1 LQPVPAGVLGE
12 LYLCGSGLARGYHR
26 RPGLTAERFV
36 ASPFV
41 AGARMYRTGDLARY
55 RADGV
60 LEYAGRLDH
69 QVKLRGLRIELGEI
83 EARLLE
89 HPLVREAVV
98 LAVEGKYLVGYVV
111 LEQETADWRGE
122 LASHLGQRLPEYMVP
137 SQWLALERMPLSPN
151 GKLERK
157 ALPVF
162 EAQAKEDYLEPQG
175 ELEQAL
181 AALWAQVLGV
191 ARVGRTDNFFE
202 LGGDSIIS
210 IQLVSRAR
218 QVGIGFSPRDLF
230 QHQTVASLAR
240 IASTAAVEQAVQL
253 PVEGAL
259 PLTPVQHA
267 FFELA
272 QFQRAHWNQSLLL
285 QPRNALQAGAL
296 ERALEHLLGQHD
308 ALRLSFVAQAEGW
321 QQAYVAEPPAGLLWQ
336 RQVDSAQALL
346 ALCEEAQ
353 RSLSLEQGMLLRAVL
368 AQLPD
373 GSQRLLLVIHHL
385 AVDGV
390 SWRILLEDLQ
400 ANYERCLLH
409 KAPLAM
415 SKTSSYKAWAER
427 LLDNAAT
434 RTGECRWWQ
443 QHLAGA
449 HESLPVRNAQGSLLN
464 RHGRKQQ
471 LQLDAELTRQLL
483 QEAPAAYRTQV
494 NDLLLTALARVI
506 RRWTGHDSTLIELE
520 GHGREAL
527 FDDIDLSRTVGWFT
541 SLFPLKLQA
550 SQSLSASIKSIKEQ
564 LRAVP
569 DKGVGFGILRYLG
582 DAQTRQVMAGLPR
595 PRITFNYL
603 GRFDSQFDE
612 HAAFYPAA
620 ESAGHAQDENAPL
633 ANWLSI
639 EGQVHGARLSLQWTY
654 SEQMFDAATIE
665 ALLEDYRRELVALVA
680 HCCEPANGGL
690 TPSDVPLAA
699 LSQAELDALP
709 GCPGDIQDLYPLSPM
724 QQGMLFHSLYQADR
738 GDYINQL
745 RMDIQGLDSVR
756 FREAWQHTV
765 DAHDILRTTFLWHL
779 EQPLQ
784 RVDKRAAVDF
794 AEQDWRGQEDQQL
807 RLDALALSE
816 RSRGFALDQ
825 APLLRLLL
833 VRLADDQ
840 YQLIYTH
847 HHLLL
852 DGWSNARVLAE
863 VLQRYRTGTCA
874 TAAGRY
880 QDYIAW
886 LQRQDQEASKA
897 FWHTQLAGLEV
908 PTRLGRSIHPLPDS
922 AAQGQDEH
930 WQHLDEQASAALQAF
945 ARRCKVTLNTVIQGA
960 WLVLLQ
966 RYSGQQCVAFGA
978 TVAGRPSDLPGVEE
992 QVGLFINT
1000 LPVIAQVPGHLALGQ
1015 WLQALQA
1022 QNLQLREHEHTP
1034 LFEIQRWAGQG
1045 DALFDTLLVFE
1056 NYPVDQALSAS
1067 ALDGLHLSNIRSQ
1080 EQTSLPLTLSVTAAQ
1095 RLSLHYR
1102 FALASFT
1109 CEGVAGLSAQLAQLL
1124 DEMLN
1129 VGGEGH
1135 LGDLRLLP
1143 VAEQQRQIS
1152 LWNPRQARQ
1161 QPAQTIHGLI
1171 ELQVARTPDAMALVH
1186 EHQAL
1191 TYAELNV
1198 QANRLAH
1205 CLIARGVGPEVRVA
1219 IAMSR
1224 TPHMLIA
1231 MLAVLKAGG
1240 AYVPL
1245 DLDYPGERLAHMLED
1260 SQAAWVLVDDTAD
1273 VRELVLPEERLLP
1286 VAALLEDSASEDT
1299 DPCQAVSASN
1309 LAYVIYTS
1317 GSTGKPKGVAISHD
1331 NVRALIHWSARVYS
1345 QNDLQGVLASTS
1357 ICFDLSVWEL
1367 FVTLACG
1374 GHCILARNA
1383 LALPDLPARDQV
1395 RLINTVPSAIAALEQ
1410 AGHIPPSVR
1419 IINLAGEPLKQ
1430 ALVDA
1435 LYRLPS
1441 LARVHDL
1448 YGPSEDTTYST
1459 QALRAAGGEA
1469 NIGRPVTN
1477 TAGYVLD
1484 AQLQP
1489 LPIGLNGELYLA
1501 GDGVTRG
1508 YLNRPGLTAE
1518 RYVPDPFS
1526 ADGLRMYRTGDLVRY
1541 DDKGVMHYTG
1551 RIDHQVKVRG
1561 FRIELGELEA
1571 QLLECPGVSAA
1582 VVVAQPLQG
1591 GVQLVAYL
1599 QEQPTAQDASTNQ
1612 RREAVQAFL
1621 RQTLPDYMVPA
1632 HVLFLAQLPL
1642 TPNGK
1647 VDRKALPLPDAA
1659 NGESHYS
1666 APRTALQAAVALI
1679 WEQVLEQAPVGLGDN
1694 FFALGGHSLLAT
1706 RVVSR
1711 IRRELSIEIALK
1723 TLFETSSL
1731 EAFVALL
1738 EQQAPSACTAIE
1750 PVSREQALPLSFAQE
1765 RQWFL
1770 WQLAPHSAA
1779 SNLPVTL
1786 RLRGELQVAALRE
1799 SFARLLARHESL
1811 RTHVQV
1817 VQGQALQVIEPVS
1830 TLQLVLEQGADEA
1843 GVEALFA
1850 AEIERPFDLQA
1861 GPLLRIRLVRLAAD
1875 DHALLLVQHHIVS
1888 DAWSMQLMVEELVE
1902 GYQACLEQRPL
1913 QLPQLPVQY
1922 ADYAH
1927 WQRAWM
1933 AAGERERQLSY
1944 WRAQLG
1950 TLQPVLQLPL
1960 DHPRPVTPSHRGAS
1974 LEFSLDNSLTQALE
1988 HCAREQGVTLF
1999 MLLLASFQVLL
2010 QRYSGQSDIRVGV
2023 PNANR
2028 NRAETE
2034 RLIGFFVNTQV
2045 LKASLDGQLGFDQLL
2060 QQVKHTALQA
2070 QAHQDLPFEQLVE
2083 ALQPE
2088 RTLGQNPLF
2097 QVMFNHQ
2104 SRTASAVRHLSG
2116 VQVEQRPFSG
2126 HAVQFDLTLDTLE
2139 SADGLC
2145 ATLSYMAEL
2154 FEPRTI
2160 ERMAGHWTQLLRA
2173 VVRQPQ
2179 TCIGNLD
2186 LLDQQ
2191 ERDRQLLELNGPTRT
2206 YPFEQAVHQ
2215 LIEAQAERAPQAT
2228 ALLFAGQR
2236 LDFASLNARANRL
2249 AHALIE
2255 RGVGPDVLVGI
2266 ALERSLDMV
2275 VGLLAIMKAGGAYV
2289 PLDPE
2294 YPQERLAYMLADSAV
2309 SLLLTQDSLRQ
2320 RLPLDGI
2327 ETLVPGD
2334 WLEVYSDRN
2343 PQVDL
2348 HPDNLAYVIYTSGST
2363 GQPKG
2368 VAVAHGPLLMH
2379 CLAIGE
2385 RYEMT
2390 AQDCELHFMSF
2401 AFDGAHERWLT
2412 SLSHGASLLIR
2423 DAALWTPEQTYQQM
2437 HQHGVTVAAFPPAYL
2452 QQLAEHAEREGNPPA
2467 LRIYCFGG
2475 DAVPDASFELAKRAL
2490 RPQYIING
2498 YGPTETVVTPLIWK
2512 AGGDEGCG
2520 AAYAPIGERIG
2531 ARSAY
2536 VLDSE
2541 LNLVPQGIAGELYL
2555 GGQGLARGYL
2565 ARAGLTA
2572 ERFVADPFAPGGRLY
2587 RTGDLVRQ
2595 RGDGVVEYLGRVDNQ
2610 VKIRGFRIELGEIEA
2625 CLLAVAGVREAVVL
2639 AREGLSGQQLVA
2651 YVVPTELTLLDDS
2664 QAQQALRDELRQH
2677 LRSVLPDYMVPAQ
2690 WLLLAQLP
2698 LTPNGKLDRK
2708 ALPAPDASALQGIYE
2723 APVTALEQELANL
2736 WAQVLKLDRVGRND
2750 NFFELGGH
2758 SLLAMQVIVGV
2769 REQLHVEI
2777 ALKTLF
2783 SHPDLAGFAQQV
2795 EALRKENSPVQ
2806 DALAKSL
2813 AALKRLSANDL
2824 EKLLSE

>member
-1 LQPVPAGVLGE
+1 
-12 LYLCGSGLARGYHR
+12 
-26 RPGLTAERFV
+26 
-36 ASPFV
+36 
-41 AGARMYRTGDLARY
+41 
-55 RADGV
+55 
-60 LEYAGRLDH
+60 
-69 QVKLRGLRIELGEI
+69 
-83 EARLLE
+83 
-89 HPLVREAVV
+89 
-98 LAVEGKYLVGYVV
+98 
-111 LEQETADWRGE
+111 
-122 LASHLGQRLPEYMVP
+122 
-137 SQWLALERMPLSPN
+137 MPLSPN

-157 ALPVF
+157 ALPAF
-162 EAQAKEDYLEPQG
+162 EAQAKEDYAEPEG
-175 ELEQAL
+175 DLEQAL

-191 ARVGRTDNFFE
+191 TRVGRTDNFFE
-202 LGGDSIIS
+202 LGGDSIIA

-218 QVGIGFSPRDLF
+218 QAGIGFSPRDLF
-230 QHQTVASLAR
+230 QYPTVASLAR
-240 IASTAAVEQAVQL
+240 IASTAAVEQVVQL
-253 PVEGAL
+253 PVEGTL
-259 PLTPVQHA
+259 PLTPVQQA
-267 FFELA
+267 FFELP

-296 ERALEHLLGQHD
+296 EQALGYLLGQHD
-308 ALRLSFVAQAEGW
+308 ALRLSFVAHAEGW
-321 QQAYVAEPPAGLLWQ
+321 QQAYVAEPVAGLLWQ

-353 RSLSLEQGMLLRAVL
+353 RSLSLEQGTLLRAVL

-400 ANYERCLLH
+400 ANYERCLAH
-409 KAPLAM
+409 KAPLATR
-415 SKTSSYKAWAER
+415 KTSSYKAWAER
-427 LLDNAAT
+427 LQGSAAT
-434 RTGECRWWQ
+434 RAQECRWWQ
-443 QHLAGA
+443 QHLADA
-449 HESLPVRNAQGSLLN
+449 HDALPVRNAQGSLLN
-464 RHGRKQQ
+464 RHGRKHQM
-471 LQLDAELTRQLL
+471 QLDAELTRQLL

-494 NDLLLTALARVI
+494 NDLLLTALVRVI
-506 RRWTGHDSTLIELE
+506 SRWTGHDSTLIELE

-541 SLFPLKLQA
+541 SLFPLKLRA
-550 SQSLSASIKSIKEQ
+550 CQSLSASIKSIKEQ

-582 DAQTRQVMAGLPR
+582 NAQTRQVMAGLPR

-603 GRFDSQFDE
+603 GRFDSQFDAQ
-612 HAAFYPAA
+612 AAFYPAA

-639 EGQVHGARLSLQWTY
+639 EGQVHGGCLSLQWTY
-654 SEQMFDAATIE
+654 SEQMFETATIE
-665 ALLEDYRRELVALVA
+665 ALLEDYRQELLALIA
-680 HCCEPANGGL
+680 HCCDPANGGL
-690 TPSDVPLAA
+690 TPSDFPLAA
-699 LSQAELDALP
+699 LSQDQLDALP
-709 GCPGDIQDLYPLSPM
+709 GCPADIQDLYPLSPM
-724 QQGMLFHSLYQADR
+724 QQGMLFHSLYQAER

-756 FREAWQHTV
+756 FHAAWQHTL
-765 DAHDILRTTFLWHL
+765 DAHDILRTAFLWQL
-779 EQPLQ
+779 EQPVQ
-784 RVDKRAAVDF
+784 RVDKRVAVDF
-794 AEQDWRGQEDQQL
+794 VEQDWRGQEDQQL

-816 RSRGFALDQ
+816 RGRGFALDQ
-825 APLLRLLL
+825 APLLRLQL
-833 VRLADDQ
+833 VRLAEDQ

-863 VLQRYRTGTCA
+863 VLERYRTGTCA
-874 TAAGRY
+874 TAAGCY
-880 QDYIAW
+880 KDYIAW
-886 LQRQDQEASKA
+886 LQRQDQAASKV
-897 FWHTQLAGLEV
+897 FWHTQLAGLDV
-908 PTRLGRSIHPLPDS
+908 PTRLGRSIHPLPD
-922 AAQGQDEH
+922 ATAQGQDEH
-930 WQHLDEQASAALQAF
+930 WQHLDEQVSGAVQAF
-945 ARRCKVTLNTVIQGA
+945 ARRCKVTLNTVIQAA

-978 TVAGRPSDLPGVEE
+978 TVAGRPGDLPGVEE

-1000 LPVIAQVPGHLALGQ
+1000 LPVIARVPAHLPLGQ
-1015 WLQALQA
+1015 WLQELQA
-1022 QNLQLREHEHTP
+1022 QNLQLREYEHTP

-1056 NYPVDQALSAS
+1056 NFPVDQALSTSVA
-1067 ALDGLHLSNIRSQ
+1067 DGLRLSNICSQ
-1080 EQTSLPLTLSVTAAQ
+1080 EQTSFPLTLSVTVAQ
-1095 RLSLHYR
+1095 TLALHYR
-1102 FALASFT
+1102 FDLASFT
-1109 CEGVAGLSAQLAQLL
+1109 GASVVGLSTHLAQLL
-1124 DEMLN
+1124 DAMVKL
-1129 VGGEGH
+1129 GSEGH
-1135 LGDLRLLP
+1135 LGDLGLLS
-1143 VAEQQRQIS
+1143 VAEHQRQTM
-1152 LWNPRQARQ
+1152 LWNPRHTRS

-1171 ELQVARTPDAMALVH
+1171 ERQVARTPNAVALVH
-1186 EHQAL
+1186 DHQSL

-1205 CLIARGVGPEVRVA
+1205 CLIARGVAAEVRVA
-1219 IAMSR
+1219 VAMSR

-1245 DLDYPGERLAHMLED
+1245 DLDYPAQRLTHMLAD
-1260 SQAAWVLVDDTAD
+1260 SQAAWVLVDDKAD
-1273 VRELVLPEERLLP
+1273 VRELALPEERLLP
-1286 VAALLEDSASEDT
+1286 VAALLEGAASQDH
-1299 DPCQAVSASN
+1299 DPCQRVSATN

-1317 GSTGKPKGVAISHD
+1317 GSTGTPKGVAISHD
-1331 NVRALIHWSARVYS
+1331 NVGALIHWSANVYS
-1345 QNDLQGVLASTS
+1345 QDDLQGVLASTS

-1383 LALPDLPARDQV
+1383 LALPELPARDQV
-1395 RLINTVPSAIAALEQ
+1395 RLINTVPSAIAALEH

-1430 ALVDA
+1430 ALVDT
-1435 LYRLPS
+1435 LYRLPN

-1459 QALRAAGGEA
+1459 QALRTAGGEA

-1489 LPIGLNGELYLA
+1489 LPVGLNGELYLA
-1501 GDGVTRG
+1501 GEGVTRG

-1518 RYVPDPFS
+1518 RYLPDPFS

-1541 DDKGVMHYTG
+1541 DDNGVMHYTG
-1551 RIDHQVKVRG
+1551 RIDHQIKVRG

-1571 QLLECPGVSAA
+1571 QLLECPGVSGA

-1599 QEQPTAQDASTNQ
+1599 QEQLPARDAPAKQ

-1647 VDRKALPLPDAA
+1647 VDRKALPLPDAV

-1666 APRTALQAAVALI
+1666 APRTALQAGVALI
-1679 WEQVLEQAPVGLGDN
+1679 WEQVLEHAPVGLDDN

-1723 TLFETSSL
+1723 ALFEASSL
-1731 EAFVALL
+1731 ETFVALL
-1738 EQQAPSACTAIE
+1738 EQQAPGAFAAIE

-1779 SNLPVTL
+1779 SNLPVAL
-1786 RLRGELQVAALRE
+1786 RLRGELQVGALGE

-1817 VQGQALQVIEPVS
+1817 VQGQALQVIEAVS
-1830 TLQLVLEQGADEA
+1830 SLQLVLEQGVDEA
-1843 GVEALFA
+1843 SVQALFA

-1861 GPLLRIRLVRLAAD
+1861 GPLLRIRLVRLAPD

-1902 GYQACLEQRPL
+1902 GYQACLEQRPM
-1913 QLPQLPVQY
+1913 QLPELPVQY

-1933 AAGERERQLSY
+1933 AAGERDRQLSY
-1944 WRAQLG
+1944 WREQLG
-1950 TLQPVLQLPL
+1950 TVQPVLQLPL
-1960 DHPRPVTPSHRGAS
+1960 DHPRPVTPNHRGAS
-1974 LEFSLDNSLTQALE
+1974 LEFSLDSSLTQALE
-1988 HCAREQGVTLF
+1988 QCAREHGVTLF

-2010 QRYSGQSDIRVGV
+2010 HRYSGQSDIRVGV

-2045 LKASLDGQLGFDQLL
+2045 LRASIDGSLGFDQLL

-2088 RTLGQNPLF
+2088 RTFGQNPLF

-2104 SRTASAVRHLSG
+2104 SRTANAVRHLSG
-2116 VQVEQRPFSG
+2116 LQVEQRPFSG

-2139 SADGLC
+2139 CAEGLR

-2154 FEPRTI
+2154 FEPCTI
-2160 ERMAGHWTQLLRA
+2160 ERMARHWTHLLQA

-2179 TCIGNLD
+2179 ICIGNLN
-2186 LLDQQ
+2186 LLDPL

-2215 LIEAQAERAPQAT
+2215 LIEAQAERTPLAT

-2309 SLLLTQDSLRQ
+2309 SLLLTQDSLRE
-2320 RLPLDGI
+2320 RLPLEGLD
-2327 ETLVPGD
+2327 TLVPGD
-2334 WLEVYSDRN
+2334 WLEAYSDHN
-2343 PQVDL
+2343 PQVDV

-2423 DAALWTPEQTYQQM
+2423 DASLWTPEQTYQQM
-2437 HQHGVTVAAFPPAYL
+2437 HRHGVTVAAFPPAYL

-2467 LRIYCFGG
+2467 VRIYCFGG

-2490 RPQYIING
+2490 QPQYIING

-2512 AGGDEGCG
+2512 AGRDDGCG

-2536 VLDSE
+2536 VLDSD

-2565 ARAGLTA
+2565 ARAGLSA
-2572 ERFVADPFAPGGRLY
+2572 ERFVADPFTVGGRLY

-2625 CLLAVAGVREAVVL
+2625 RLLALEGVREAVVL
-2639 AREGLSGQQLVA
+2639 AREGLSGLQLVA
-2651 YVVPTELTLLDDS
+2651 YVVPSVLTLLDDP
-2664 QAQQALRDELRQH
+2664 QAHQALRDELRQH

-2708 ALPAPDASALQGIYE
+2708 ALPTPDASAVQGAYA
-2723 APVTALEQELANL
+2723 APVTALEQDLASL
-2736 WAQVLKLDRVGRND
+2736 WAQVLKLERVGRHD

-2769 REQLHVEI
+2769 RERLQVEI
-2777 ALKTLF
+2777 ALKILF